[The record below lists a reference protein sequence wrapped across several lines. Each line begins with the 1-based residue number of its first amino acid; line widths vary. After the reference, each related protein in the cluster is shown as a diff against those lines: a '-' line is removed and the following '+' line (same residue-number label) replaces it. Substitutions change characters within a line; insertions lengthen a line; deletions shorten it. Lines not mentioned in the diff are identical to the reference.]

1 MRICING
8 FSLVSVKNYI
18 YDQQLML
25 KIPFKKDLM
34 SNNFN
39 EENFNEKDFNKKDFS
54 KDDFVMKGMI
64 NYKDFSHKTSTHMS
78 IALFTA
84 KYDGENIK
92 DVCLDGRDRL
102 LDKYTLL
109 IKKYIGSWESLIQL
123 LLKVNLL
130 CNTSLLTEN
139 EKEEEKHA
147 YLFVSSL
154 DENIYFDL
162 FAFAKDDEKENNIV
176 LPLDRKELASIY
188 IKKFSE
194 RSINNLKL
202 NLL

>member
-25 KIPFKKDLM
+25 KIPFKKDFNKNDLM
-34 SNNFN
+34 NNNFN
-39 EENFNEKDFNKKDFS
+39 EKNFNEKDFS
-54 KDDFVMKGMI
+54 KDGFVMKGMI
-64 NYKDFSHKTSTHMS
+64 NYKDFSRKTSTHMS

-84 KYDGENIK
+84 KYDRENIK

-109 IKKYIGSWESLIQL
+109 VKKYIGSWENLIRL

-130 CNTSLLTEN
+130 CNTSLLIEN
-139 EKEEEKHA
+139 EKEERHA

-162 FAFAKDDEKENNIV
+162 FVLTKDDEREIV

-188 IKKFSE
+188 IKKFNE
-194 RSINNLKL
+194 RSINNLIL

>member
-25 KIPFKKDLM
+25 KIPFKKD
-34 SNNFN
+34 
-39 EENFNEKDFNKKDFS
+39 FNKKDLMSNDFNEKNFS
-54 KDDFVMKGMI
+54 KDDFVIKGMI
-64 NYKDFSHKTSTHMS
+64 NYKDFSRKTSTHMS

-84 KYDGENIK
+84 KYDGENVK

-102 LDKYTLL
+102 LDKYTLFV
-109 IKKYIGSWESLIQL
+109 KKYIGSWESLIQL

-139 EKEEEKHA
+139 NDEERHA

-162 FAFAKDDEKENNIV
+162 FVFTKDDEKENNIV
-176 LPLDRKELASIY
+176 LPSDRKELASIY

-194 RSINNLKL
+194 RSISNLIL